1 MRHIL
6 TGVWLNGRLSGM
18 ADPKTY
24 PTLNEILG
32 DEAEPDAEP
41 EPGSEHAGAKLW
53 LMYLNREK

>member
-24 PTLNEILG
+24 PSLQELLG
-32 DEAEPDAEP
+32 DEREEEVDP
-41 EPGSEHAGAKLW
+41 EPGTEHAGAKLW
-53 LMYLNREK
+53 IMYLNRK